1 MKRLLISVALILL
14 SLNINAAISQSG
26 ITNLKQLNG
35 NQITELISGNT
46 LTGYISDGQ
55 FQGEIVVIY
64 GANGSLAMLFVPDDK
79 LFYGTWQVQNNKNCT
94 KGINVSNFTCY
105 YWFTG
110 IKDGGKNAYV
120 KRNGQIIFQFHKVE
134 SANNQKAEDTRD
146 EVAAAIVKK
155 KKVADA
161 QKKRNAEIVESMKK
175 EAEEAEAAGYSSYSE
190 MQAEEKRKKEQE
202 RNRKKEQ
209 ERKKKIEEKKKLEN
223 QARINSKNNPGFRDL
238 KPGMLLE
245 DYYKNCVPLYVSP
258 NKCYGIQNIKFSRDI
273 KKIDGVEIITT
284 LYLDMG
290 PISGEDDGSSN
301 LYLDMVKN
309 FNAKYS
315 PDYSFS
321 ERDKEVFN
329 AAQKKELLAVYSNG
343 QVVLKISRKTG
354 ENTFLEKLWLDI
366 EYRDVENGKRFLEK
380 NKPVKASI
388 NDF

>member
-1 MKRLLISVALILL
+1 MIKI
-14 SLNINAAISQSG
+14 SLNSNVVWSADFDKGLEAYNSKDYVTAIREWKPLAEQGDPYAQSALGDTYYFRLEGTPKDYGTAAYWYKLSANQGFASAQSNLG
-26 ITNLKQLNG
+26 IMYFLGDGVPKNYETAVYWYKLAAEQGLASAQSSLG
-35 NQITELISGNT
+35 IMYSSGRGIEKN
-46 LTGYISDGQ
+46 YILSYMYEILSGSDG
-55 FQGEIVVIY
+55 
-64 GANGSLAMLFVPDDK
+64 S
-79 LFYGTWQVQNNKNCT
+79 
-94 KGINVSNFTCY
+94 NV
-105 YWFTG
+105 
-110 IKDGGKNAYV
+110 
-120 KRNGQIIFQFHKVE
+120 
-134 SANNQKAEDTRD
+134 
-146 EVAAAIVKK
+146 
-155 KKVADA
+155 
-161 QKKRNAEIVESMKK
+161 
-175 EAEEAEAAGYSSYSE
+175 
-190 MQAEEKRKKEQE
+190 
-202 RNRKKEQ
+202 RNRMTNYEYITAKKFIDKWQKLKNKSTDAAESW
-209 ERKKKIEEKKKLEN
+209 IELEN
-223 QARINSKNNPGFRDL
+223 TIVQVRKDSQDNPGFRDL
-238 KPGMLLE
+238 KPGMPLE
-245 DYYKNCVPLYVSP
+245 DYYKNCVSLNVSQ

-366 EYRDVENGKRFLEK
+366 EYRDVKTGKRFLEK
-380 NKPVKASI
+380 NRPVKASL

>member
-1 MKRLLISVALILL
+1 MKKITLTFLIMLFALTSNIVRSDVIAEWNKGLEAYNNGDYATALSAWENLAYQGDTDARYQVGEIFFIGLGVEKNYETAIYWHTLAANQKNIESESRLGDIYSSDTLKDYDTAAFWYKRAANHGHLNAHFNLGILYGTGTGVEKNHILGYMHSV
-14 SLNINAAISQSG
+14 ISQKDNG
-26 ITNLKQLNG
+26 EYDKKFMTNQELTTAKKLVKQCKAKRTNKC
-35 NQITELISGNT
+35 NS
-46 LTGYISDGQ
+46 
-55 FQGEIVVIY
+55 VII
-64 GANGSLAMLFVPDDK
+64 D
-79 LFYGTWQVQNNKNCT
+79 W
-94 KGINVSNFTCY
+94 
-105 YWFTG
+105 
-110 IKDGGKNAYV
+110 
-120 KRNGQIIFQFHKVE
+120 E
-134 SANNQKAEDTRD
+134 KAEL
-146 EVAAAIVKK
+146 KK
-155 KKVADA
+155 KDI
-161 QKKRNAEIVESMKK
+161 E
-175 EAEEAEAAGYSSYSE
+175 
-190 MQAEEKRKKEQE
+190 E
-202 RNRKKEQ
+202 RN
-209 ERKKKIEEKKKLEN
+209 KKIN
-223 QARINSKNNPGFRDL
+223 FARENSKNNPGFRDL
-238 KPGMLLE
+238 KPGMPLE
-245 DYYKNCVPLYVSP
+245 DYYKNCVSLNVSQ

-366 EYRDVENGKRFLEK
+366 EYRDVKTGKRFLEK
-380 NKPVKASI
+380 NRPVKASL